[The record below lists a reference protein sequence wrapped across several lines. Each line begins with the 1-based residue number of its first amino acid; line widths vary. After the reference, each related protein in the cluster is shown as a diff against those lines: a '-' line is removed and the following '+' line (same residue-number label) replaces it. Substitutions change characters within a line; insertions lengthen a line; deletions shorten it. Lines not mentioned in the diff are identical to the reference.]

1 MLPTGSK
8 PDDINKKHCNEI
20 SMYACISRFSVCL
33 VYQTQAVHPG
43 PLDFPTLVAKIK
55 QQFDLHTMESK
66 HSARENLC
74 KSLHKNVLSVNSYEC
89 QRAGLKI
96 ERSQN
101 CERSE
106 QYFPVLSNVRR
117 C

>member
-1 MLPTGSK
+1 MKLVGMLVTHVFQFALSIKHRQYIRVLWIFQLLLPIK
-8 PDDINKKHCNEI
+8 PQ
-20 SMYACISRFSVCL
+20 V
-33 VYQTQAVHPG
+33 
-43 PLDFPTLVAKIK
+43 
-55 QQFDLHTMESK
+55 DLHTMESK

-74 KSLHKNVLSVNSYEC
+74 KSLHKNVLSFNSYEC

-96 ERSQN
+96 ERSEN